1 MIEGLAPFM
10 PQSTLSKMLHCSSR
24 FRRESSKMSGITA
37 HQSMLSILHLDPRA
51 CHTNGNSRSIKQNN
65 TVVDIFNTWNL
76 PKSQAEHAAGSSLSR
91 PPFQCAAS
99 RVWVLGRLAHLN
111 GWPPHPIGGT
121 ALQPGSWATLG
132 TSASKARGKAV
143 PRGRWARLAM
153 SVKAV

>member
-1 MIEGLAPFM
+1 MKK
-10 PQSTLSKMLHCSSR
+10 SCVCV
-24 FRRESSKMSGITA
+24 
-37 HQSMLSILHLDPRA
+37 RA
-51 CHTNGNSRSIKQNN
+51 CVGVWVCVRVCVCACVLVTQIENSRSIRQNN

-91 PPFQCAAS
+91 PPFQCAGAAS

-121 ALQPGSWATLG
+121 ALQPGRWATLG